1 MMNLINNTV
10 LAALAFVVLSC
21 VAKEDDPGLEYSP
34 QMYHSVAYEPL
45 KQIKDKEIGMWLSVG
60 EDKNEH
66 AEFYNSNPY
75 NKSEMNMRTPVVGT
89 VRRGKER
96 PYPYTKDEI
105 DLAAAELMNPLDS
118 SQEIVSAGKKLYSR
132 YCWHCHGDNG
142 QGDGPVGKVFKGV
155 TPYNSRAVKDKPG
168 GHIYH
173 VITKGKGRMGA
184 HASQVAP
191 MDRWRIVRYVQTL
204 QKQ

>member
-1 MMNLINNTV
+1 MRLLYSIV
-10 LAALAFVVLSC
+10 LVTIVLGGC
-21 VAKEDDPGLEYSP
+21 VTPKDDYPGTEFSP

-45 KQIKDKEIGMWLSVG
+45 KQVKDKKIGMWMTVS
-60 EDKNEH
+60 EDKDEH
-66 AEFYNSNPY
+66 SEFYNSNPL
-75 NKSEMNMRTPVVGT
+75 NVSEMNMREPVAGT
-89 VRRGKER
+89 VKRSKAL
-96 PYPYTKDEI
+96 PYRYAKDEI
-105 DLAAAELMNPLDS
+105 TVAAAELSNPTDS
-118 SQEIVSAGKKLYSR
+118 TADVVAAGKKLYSR

-173 VITKGKGRMGA
+173 VITMGKGRMGS
-184 HASQVAP
+184 HASQVSP
-191 MDRWRIVRYVQTL
+191 EDRWRIVRYVQTL